1 MMAQRPSNT
10 RVSQVINPGL
20 DRRIPVG
27 LVNVVIGKDGSW
39 MGYMKDNKFYELGTD
54 ASVVEAKK
62 EKDIEEQKEKDAAAL
77 RDLEQSDP
85 FYSMFKDLQLG
96 VTIDPQTGKM
106 MVMDADKGETFLYV
120 NPSAPSNPLYV
131 PSFNPKNKS
140 VTPDVDVEPFT
151 NFSKL
156 RDKMIT
162 DASKIP
168 GGTDA
173 LFDKMLSNGLIS
185 PETYRKR
192 DISAADFNAGLLYA
206 VRKFTI
212 ETVDNYQLKGIK
224 TPVNFIDYL
233 DRGLGRSKPTTKTSY
248 DMVVTK
254 RQDAANDADQF
265 FMANIGRNATK
276 EEEDAYYKLLR
287 DAEKKAIA
295 STTTKYDAEGNPV
308 GSTRTGELL
317 SATDK
322 TLLLGK
328 VAGKSITG
336 SDVSTLLSY
345 GGKASQ
351 DVDSVLSYAKKY
363 GVVLT
368 KEQAMNYVANNFK
381 KGQDLE
387 ASKAKI
393 LQIAKSQPQYAGI
406 ADKISDTVSVQ
417 DIAGNYMWQKSQI
430 LELSA
435 DSIDVFDKDI
445 QDGLTGN
452 MTMTDFN
459 KKLRQNPMWAKTK
472 NAREEAANYATDILK
487 SFGLMA

>member
-1 MMAQRPSNT
+1 MAQRPSKS
-10 RVSQVINPGL
+10 RISQVINPGI
-20 DRRIPVG
+20 DKRIPFGIVDT
-27 LVNVVIGKDGSW
+27 VIGEDGSLL
-39 MGYMKDNKFYELGTD
+39 GYMKNNKFYELGTD
-54 ASVVEAKK
+54 AATVDAEEKK
-62 EKDIEEQKEKDAAAL
+62 AVQKQEKAIEDARVLREQT
-77 RDLEQSDP
+77 DP
-85 FYSMFKDLQLG
+85 LFAPLNDMSLG

-106 MVMDADKGETFLYV
+106 MVMNADKGEVFLYV
-120 NPSAPSNPLYV
+120 GPSIESPASPYMAGSKTSNTD
-131 PSFNPKNKS
+131 
-140 VTPDVDVEPFT
+140 VTFET
-151 NFSKL
+151 NFDKV
-156 RDKMIT
+156 RNKMIA

-173 LFDKMLSNGLIS
+173 LFDKLLSNGLIS
-185 PETYRKR
+185 SETHKKK
-192 DISAADFNAGLLYA
+192 DISAADFNTGLLYA

-224 TPVNFIDYL
+224 TPVNFTDYL
-233 DRGLGRSKPTTKTSY
+233 TQGLARTKPTSKTSY
-248 DMVVTK
+248 DMIVTK
-254 RQDAANDADQF
+254 RQDAADDADQF

-287 DAEKKAIA
+287 DAEKKAIQ
-295 STTTKYDAEGNPV
+295 STTTKYDADGNQI
-308 GSTRTGELL
+308 GNIQTGELL

-328 VAGKSITG
+328 VAGKSISG

-393 LQIAKSQPQYAGI
+393 LQIAKSLPQYAGI

-459 KKLRQNPMWAKTK
+459 KKLRQNPIWANTK
-472 NAREEAANYATDILK
+472 NAKEEAANYATDILK
-487 SFGLMA
+487 SFGLMV

>member
-1 MMAQRPSNT
+1 MMAQRPPKS
-10 RVSQVINPGL
+10 RISQVINPGI
-20 DRRIPVG
+20 DKRIPFG
-27 LVNVVIGKDGSW
+27 IVNTVIGEDGSLL
-39 MGYMKDNKFYELGTD
+39 GYMKNDKFYELGTD
-54 ASVVEAKK
+54 ASVVDAEEKKAVEKK
-62 EKDIEEQKEKDAAAL
+62 EKAAEDARILREQTDPFFAPFNDKKLNISVDPDSGKMAARDGDGKENFIYVGPSSIDSRYTSISDSISTKDTDIEVSTD
-77 RDLEQSDP
+77 
-85 FYSMFKDLQLG
+85 F
-96 VTIDPQTGKM
+96 
-106 MVMDADKGETFLYV
+106 DKV
-120 NPSAPSNPLYV
+120 R
-131 PSFNPKNKS
+131 NKI
-140 VTPDVDVEPFT
+140 
-151 NFSKL
+151 L
-156 RDKMIT
+156 T
-162 DASKIP
+162 DASRVP
-168 GGTDA
+168 GGTQA
-173 LFDKMLSNGLIS
+173 LFDRLFKSGGLSK
-185 PETYRKR
+185 ETYNSLNV
-192 DISAADFNAGLLYA
+192 SAPDFNASLLYS

-212 ETVDNYQLKGIK
+212 ETVDNYRLKNVK
-224 TPVNFIDYL
+224 TPVNFNDYIANNL
-233 DRGLGRSKPTTKTSY
+233 SPAKPTSRTTY
-248 DMVVTK
+248 DAIVTK

-287 DAEKKAIA
+287 DAEKKAIS
-295 STTTKYDAEGNPV
+295 STTTKYDAEGNQI
-308 GSTRTGELL
+308 GRTQTGELL
-317 SATDK
+317 SETDK

-328 VAGKSITG
+328 VAGKSISG

-368 KEQAMNYVANNFK
+368 KEQAMNYVASNFK

-393 LQIAKSQPQYAGI
+393 LQIAKSLPQYAGI

-459 KKLRQNPMWAKTK
+459 KKLRQNPIWANTK
-472 NAREEAANYATDILK
+472 NAKEEAANYATDILK
-487 SFGLMA
+487 SFGLMV

>member
-1 MMAQRPSNT
+1 MAQRPSKS
-10 RVSQVINPGL
+10 RISQVINPGI
-20 DRRIPVG
+20 DKRIPFGIVDT
-27 LVNVVIGKDGSW
+27 VIGEDGSLL
-39 MGYMKDNKFYELGTD
+39 GYMKNNKFYELGTD
-54 ASVVEAKK
+54 AATVDAEEKK
-62 EKDIEEQKEKDAAAL
+62 AAEKQEKAIEDARVLREQT
-77 RDLEQSDP
+77 DP
-85 FYSMFKDLQLG
+85 LFAPLNDMSLG

-106 MVMDADKGETFLYV
+106 MVMNADKGEVFLYV
-120 NPSAPSNPLYV
+120 GPSIESPASPYMAGSKTSNTD
-131 PSFNPKNKS
+131 
-140 VTPDVDVEPFT
+140 VTFET
-151 NFSKL
+151 NFDKV
-156 RDKMIT
+156 RNKMIA

-173 LFDKMLSNGLIS
+173 LFDKLLSNGLIS
-185 PETYRKR
+185 SETHKKK
-192 DISAADFNAGLLYA
+192 DISAADFNTGLLYA

-224 TPVNFIDYL
+224 TPVNFTDYL
-233 DRGLGRSKPTTKTSY
+233 TQGLARTKPTSKTSY
-248 DMVVTK
+248 DMIVTK
-254 RQDAANDADQF
+254 RQDAADDADQF

-287 DAEKKAIA
+287 DAEKKAIQ
-295 STTTKYDAEGNPV
+295 STTTKYDADGNQI
-308 GSTRTGELL
+308 GNIQTGELL

-328 VAGKSITG
+328 VAGKSISG

-368 KEQAMNYVANNFK
+368 KEQAMNYVASNFK

-393 LQIAKSQPQYAGI
+393 LQIAKSLPQYAGI

-459 KKLRQNPMWAKTK
+459 KKLRQNPIWANTK
-472 NAREEAANYATDILK
+472 NAKEEAANYATDILK
-487 SFGLMA
+487 SFGLMV

>member
-1 MMAQRPSNT
+1 MMAQRPSKS

-20 DRRIPVG
+20 DRRIPFGV
-27 LVNVVIGKDGSW
+27 VNVVIGEDGSW
-39 MGYMKDNKFYELGTD
+39 LGYMKDNKFYELGTD
-54 ASVVEAKK
+54 ASAVDAEEKKTIAKQEQVK
-62 EKDIEEQKEKDAAAL
+62 EDARRLREQT
-77 RDLEQSDP
+77 DP
-85 FYSMFKDLQLG
+85 LFAPLNDMKLG

-106 MVMDADKGETFLYV
+106 MVMDADEGEVFLYV
-120 NPSAPSNPLYV
+120 GPSLKDNTSPYSAGLKTSDTD
-131 PSFNPKNKS
+131 
-140 VTPDVDVEPFT
+140 VTFET
-151 NFSKL
+151 NFDKV
-156 RDKMIT
+156 RNKMIA
-162 DASKIP
+162 DSAKIP

-173 LFDKMLSNGLIS
+173 LFDKLLSNGLIS
-185 PETYRKR
+185 PETHKKK
-192 DISAADFNAGLLYA
+192 DISAADFNTGLLYA

-224 TPVNFIDYL
+224 TPVNFTDYL
-233 DRGLGRSKPTTKTSY
+233 TQGLGRSKPTTKTSY
-248 DMVVTK
+248 DMIVTK
-254 RQDAANDADQF
+254 RQDAADDADQF

-328 VAGKSITG
+328 VAGKSISG
-336 SDVSTLLSY
+336 SSIDTLLSY

-417 DIAGNYMWQKSQI
+417 DIAGNYMWQKAQI

-459 KKLRQNPMWAKTK
+459 KKLRSNPMWAKTK

>member
-20 DRRIPVG
+20 DRRIPFGV
-27 LVNVVIGKDGSW
+27 VNVVIGKDGSW
-39 MGYMKDNKFYELGTD
+39 MGYMKDGKFYELGTD
-54 ASVVEAKK
+54 ASVVDAQEKKTIAK
-62 EKDIEEQKEKDAAAL
+62 QKEEEDAAL
-77 RDLEQSDP
+77 REREQTDP
-85 FYSMFKDLQLG
+85 FYAPFNDMKLG

-106 MVMDADKGETFLYV
+106 MVMDANKGEVFLYV
-120 NPSAPSNPLYV
+120 GPSVQDNPLYV
-131 PSFNPKNKS
+131 PGFNPKNKS
-140 VTPDVDVEPFT
+140 VTPNTDVTVET
-151 NFSKL
+151 NFDKV
-156 RDKMIT
+156 RNKMIT
-162 DASKIP
+162 DAAKIP

-173 LFDKMLSNGLIS
+173 LFDKLLSNGLIS
-185 PETYRKR
+185 PETYKKR
-192 DISAADFNAGLLYA
+192 DVSAADFNAGLLYA

-224 TPVNFIDYL
+224 TPVNFTDYL
-233 DRGLGRSKPTTKTSY
+233 DRGLARSKPTSKTSY

-265 FMANIGRNATK
+265 FMANVGRNATK

-287 DAEKKAIA
+287 EAEKKAIA
-295 STTTKYDAEGNPV
+295 STTTKYDADGNQI
-308 GSTRTGELL
+308 GRTQTGELL
-317 SATDK
+317 SDTDK

-328 VAGKSITG
+328 VAGKAISGSSI
-336 SDVSTLLSY
+336 DKLLSY

-368 KEQAMNYVANNFK
+368 KEQAMDYVANNFK

-393 LQIAKSQPQYAGI
+393 LQIAKSLPQYAGI

-417 DIAGNYMWQKSQI
+417 DIAGNYMWQKAQI

-459 KKLRQNPMWAKTK
+459 KKLRQNPIWANTK
-472 NAREEAANYATDILK
+472 NAKEEAANYATDILK

>member
-1 MMAQRPSNT
+1 MMAQRPSKS
-10 RVSQVINPGL
+10 RISQVINPGI
-20 DRRIPVG
+20 DKRIPFGIVDT
-27 LVNVVIGKDGSW
+27 VIGEDGSLL
-39 MGYMKDNKFYELGTD
+39 GYMKNNKFYELGTD
-54 ASVVEAKK
+54 ASTVDAEEKKAIAKQEQVK
-62 EKDIEEQKEKDAAAL
+62 EDARLLREQV
-77 RDLEQSDP
+77 DP
-85 FYSMFKDLQLG
+85 LFAPLNDMKLG

-106 MVMDADKGETFLYV
+106 MVMNADKGEVFLYV
-120 NPSAPSNPLYV
+120 GPSIKENVSPYSAGLKTSDTD
-131 PSFNPKNKS
+131 
-140 VTPDVDVEPFT
+140 VTFET
-151 NFSKL
+151 NFDKV
-156 RDKMIT
+156 RNKMIA
-162 DASKIP
+162 DSAKIP

-173 LFDKMLSNGLIS
+173 LFDKLLSNGLIS
-185 PETYRKR
+185 PETHKKK
-192 DISAADFNAGLLYA
+192 DISAADFNTGLLYA

-224 TPVNFIDYL
+224 TPVNFTDYL
-233 DRGLGRSKPTTKTSY
+233 TQGLGRSKPTSKTSY

-254 RQDAANDADQF
+254 RQDAADDADQF

-393 LQIAKSQPQYAGI
+393 LQIAKSLPQYAGI

-459 KKLRQNPMWAKTK
+459 KKLRQNPIWANTK
-472 NAREEAANYATDILK
+472 NAKEEAANYATDILK